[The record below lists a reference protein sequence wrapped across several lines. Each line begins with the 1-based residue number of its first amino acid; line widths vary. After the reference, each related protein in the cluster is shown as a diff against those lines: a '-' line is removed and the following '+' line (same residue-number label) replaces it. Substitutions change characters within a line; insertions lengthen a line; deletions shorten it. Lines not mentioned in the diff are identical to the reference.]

1 MKITQLAKT
10 AILILSLTGL
20 AACSSTGEEAQEPVV
35 AETESGV
42 DATTRRTQELEAE
55 ARARAAAA
63 EERMVRNAL
72 STTVFYFDFDV
83 AEFRQ
88 ADRDVLTY
96 HAKDLAANPSKRIRL
111 EGHADERGTREYN
124 LALGER
130 RANGL
135 LNFLIVNG
143 AARSQIEVVSYGE
156 ERPAERGQNDAAYQ
170 QNRRVEISGMEQS
183 LFTKLASVLT
193 DALSSRQGHNR
204 LKSRLKSRQQH
215 LIKGS
220 IVGFLLFEYCPR
232 PQKKRLRTTSHGHT
246 PRFIRPTHQS
256 HPHYRHGHFRLAFC
270 LLCARLWSQ
279 GT

>member
-1 MKITQLAKT
+1 MKISQLAKT

-20 AACSSTGEEAQEPVV
+20 AACSSTGEEAEGSV

-42 DATTRRTQELEAE
+42 DATTRRAQELEAE
-55 ARARAAAA
+55 ASARAAAA
-63 EERMVRNAL
+63 EERMASNAL

-83 AEFRQ
+83 SEFRQ
-88 ADRDVLTY
+88 ADRDVMTY

-130 RANGL
+130 RANGM

-170 QNRRVEISGMEQS
+170 QNRRVEISGM
-183 LFTKLASVLT
+183 
-193 DALSSRQGHNR
+193 
-204 LKSRLKSRQQH
+204 
-215 LIKGS
+215 
-220 IVGFLLFEYCPR
+220 
-232 PQKKRLRTTSHGHT
+232 
-246 PRFIRPTHQS
+246 
-256 HPHYRHGHFRLAFC
+256 
-270 LLCARLWSQ
+270 
-279 GT
+279 